1 MSRSITSRLTKHM
14 NQPARTPP
22 AAAQPA
28 KPAAVRPLPP
38 TAEEA
43 DREFMSDARAAVMQ
57 ESRPL
62 ALAVLYSTAFFLI
75 VAVVWASWATLDEVV
90 VGVGKVVPSS
100 QIQVIQ
106 NLEGGIL
113 SELSVAEGQ
122 VVDKDQVLLRI
133 DDTRFT
139 SSYRESQVKRMSLLA
154 AVARLTAEAQGT
166 PLSFPAEVV
175 KQAPLV
181 VRAETALHASRRRA
195 LQETVAG
202 LRRSHEFASRE
213 LAMSEPLVA
222 KGAISEVEILRL
234 RRQVNELQTNIDERT
249 NRFRAE
255 AGEELG
261 KHVAELATLVEST
274 VAMEDRVK
282 RTVVRSPVRGVVKK
296 VSVTTLGAVIQP
308 GASILEIVPLE
319 DTLLV
324 EAQVRPDDIA
334 FIHPG
339 QAATVKV
346 TAYDYSIYGGLP
358 GTVELVSADTLTDDK
373 KGITYYKVLTR
384 TTSATLEHQ
393 GKSLP
398 IIPGMTASVDILTG
412 KKTVLDYL
420 LKPVLKTRERAMRE
434 R

>member
-1 MSRSITSRLTKHM
+1 M
-14 NQPARTPP
+14 NAPQQPPRPP
-22 AAAQPA
+22 APKAP
-28 KPAAVRPLPP
+28 PPP
-38 TAEEA
+38 TPEEA

-57 ESRPL
+57 DARPL
-62 ALAVLYSTAFFLI
+62 ALAVLYATAFFLI
-75 VAVVWASWATLDEVV
+75 LGVTWASWATLDEVV
-90 VGVGKVVPSS
+90 VGTGKIVPSS
-100 QIQVIQ
+100 QVQVIQ

-113 SELSVAEGQ
+113 SELSVTEGQ
-122 VVDKDQVLLRI
+122 VVNKDQVLLRI

-139 SSYRESQVKRMSLLA
+139 SSYREAQVKRLSILA
-154 AVARLTAEAQGT
+154 SVARLSAEAQGT
-166 PLSFPAEVV
+166 QLSFPREVA
-175 KQAPLV
+175 KQAPHLV
-181 VRAETALHASRRRA
+181 RSETALHASRRRA
-195 LQETVAG
+195 VQETVAG
-202 LRRSHEFASRE
+202 LKRSHELASKE

-234 RRQVNELQTNIDERT
+234 RRQVNELQTQIDERL

-255 AGEELG
+255 AGEELARQS
-261 KHVAELATLVEST
+261 AELAGLDESA

-282 RTVVRSPVRGVVKK
+282 RTVVRSPVRGIVK
-296 VSVTTLGAVIQP
+296 TLNFRTLGAVIQP
-308 GASILEIVPLE
+308 GAAILEVVPIG

-346 TAYDYSIYGGLP
+346 TAYDFSIYGSIP
-358 GTVELVSADTLTDDK
+358 GTVELVSADSLMDEK
-373 KGITYYKVLTR
+373 KGVTYYKVLAR
-384 TTSATLEHQ
+384 TQTASLNYH
-393 GKSLP
+393 GKELP

>member
-1 MSRSITSRLTKHM
+1 MTHPIPLR
-14 NQPARTPP
+14 PAPP
-22 AAAQPA
+22 RAAE
-28 KPAAVRPLPP
+28 AA
-38 TAEEA
+38 
-43 DREFMSDARAAVMQ
+43 DIDFMSDARAAVMQ

-62 ALAVLYSTAFFLI
+62 ARAVLLLTAIFII
-75 VAVVWASWATLDEVV
+75 VAVTWAAYANLDEVA
-90 VGVGKVVPSS
+90 VGTGRVVPSS
-100 QIQVIQ
+100 QVQMIQ

-113 SELSVAEGQ
+113 AGLEVAEGRI
-122 VVDKDQVLLRI
+122 VEKDQVLLRI

-139 SSYRESQVKRMSLLA
+139 STFREARVKRLSLLA
-154 AVARLTAEAQGT
+154 TAARLAAEAQGGA
-166 PLSFPAEVV
+166 LVFPAEVRRE
-175 KQAPLV
+175 APHLV
-181 VRAETALHASRRRA
+181 RNETALYASRRRA
-195 LQETVAG
+195 LEEGIAG
-202 LRRSHEFASRE
+202 LTRSHQLASRE

-234 RRQVNELQTNIDERT
+234 RRQVNELQTNINERR

-261 KHVAELATLVEST
+261 KHRAELAGLVESA

-282 RTVVRSPVRGVVKK
+282 RTVMRSPVRGIVKTIHI
-296 VSVTTLGAVIQP
+296 TTPGAVIQP
-308 GASILEIVPLE
+308 GASIMEIVPLE
-319 DTLLV
+319 DSLLV

-358 GTVELVSADTLTDDK
+358 GAVEHVSADSLVDDK
-373 KGITYYKVLTR
+373 KGVSFYKVLVR
-384 TTSATLEHQ
+384 TKSSNIEHQ
-393 GKSLP
+393 GRSLP

-420 LKPVLKTRERAMRE
+420 LKPVLKARERAMRE

>member
-1 MSRSITSRLTKHM
+1 M
-14 NQPARTPP
+14 NAPAAPQPNRPP
-22 AAAQPA
+22 APKAP
-28 KPAAVRPLPP
+28 PPP
-38 TAEEA
+38 TPEDA
-43 DREFMSDARAAVMQ
+43 DREFMSDAKAAVMQ
-57 ESRPL
+57 DARPL
-62 ALAVLYSTAFFLI
+62 ALAVLYFTAFFLI
-75 VAVVWASWATLDEVV
+75 VAVAWASWATLDEVV
-90 VGVGKVVPSS
+90 VGVGKIVPSS
-100 QIQVIQ
+100 QVQVIQ

-113 SELSVAEGQ
+113 SELAVTEGQ

-139 SSYRESQVKRMSLLA
+139 SSYREAQVKRLSLLA
-154 AVARLTAEAQGT
+154 SVARLTAETQGT
-166 PLSFPAEVV
+166 QLSFPKEVV
-175 KQAPLV
+175 KAAPHLV
-181 VRAETALHASRRRA
+181 RSETALHASRRRA
-195 LQETVAG
+195 VHETVAG
-202 LRRSHEFASRE
+202 LRRSHELASKE

-234 RRQVNELQTNIDERT
+234 RRQVNELQTQINERL
-249 NRFRAE
+249 NRFSAE
-255 AGEELG
+255 AGEELA
-261 KHVAELATLVEST
+261 KHSAELAGLDQSA

-282 RTVVRSPVRGVVKK
+282 RTVVRSPVRGIVK
-296 VSVTTLGAVIQP
+296 TLNFRTPGAVIQP
-308 GASILEIVPLE
+308 GATMLEIVPIE

-346 TAYDYSIYGGLP
+346 TAYDFSVYGSLP
-358 GTVELVSADTLTDDK
+358 ATVELVSADTLADDK
-373 KGITYYKVLTR
+373 KGITYYRVLAR
-384 TTSATLEHQ
+384 TTSATLSYH
-393 GKSLP
+393 GKELP

>member
-1 MSRSITSRLTKHM
+1 
-14 NQPARTPP
+14 
-22 AAAQPA
+22 
-28 KPAAVRPLPP
+28 
-38 TAEEA
+38 
-43 DREFMSDARAAVMQ
+43 MQ

-62 ALAVLYSTAFFLI
+62 ARAVLLLTAFFII
-75 VAVVWASWATLDEVV
+75 VAVTWAAYATLDEVAIGTGRV
-90 VGVGKVVPSS
+90 IPSS
-100 QIQVIQ
+100 QIQMIQ

-113 SELSVAEGQ
+113 AELEVAEGR
-122 VVDKDQVLLRI
+122 VVEKDQVLLRI

-139 SSYRESQVKRMSLLA
+139 STVREANVKRYSLLA
-154 AVARLTAEAQGT
+154 SIARLTAEAQGGA
-166 PLSFPAEVV
+166 LVFPPEV
-175 KQAPLV
+175 KREAPNLV
-181 VRAETALHASRRRA
+181 RNETELHASRRRA
-195 LQETVAG
+195 LNEAVAG

-234 RRQVNELQTNIDERT
+234 RRQVNELQTNIDERR

-255 AGEELG
+255 AGSELAR
-261 KHVAELATLVEST
+261 HRAELAGLKESA

-282 RTVVRSPVRGVVKK
+282 RTVMRSPVRGIVKTIHI
-296 VSVTTLGAVIQP
+296 TTPGAVIQP
-308 GASILEIVPLE
+308 GANIMEIVPLE
-319 DTLLV
+319 DSLLI

-339 QAATVKV
+339 QGATVKV

-358 GTVELVSADTLTDDK
+358 GTVEHVSADSLVDDK
-373 KGITYYKVLTR
+373 KGASFYKVLVR
-384 TTSATLEHQ
+384 TKASNIDHH
-393 GKSLP
+393 GKLLP

-420 LKPVLKTRERAMRE
+420 LKPVLKARERALRE

>member
-1 MSRSITSRLTKHM
+1 M
-14 NQPARTPP
+14 NAPVPQPNRPP
-22 AAAQPA
+22 APKAP
-28 KPAAVRPLPP
+28 PP
-38 TAEEA
+38 TPEEA

-57 ESRPL
+57 DARPL
-62 ALAVLYSTAFFLI
+62 ALAVLYATAIFLI
-75 VAVVWASWATLDEVV
+75 VGLAWASWATLDEVV
-90 VGVGKVVPSS
+90 VGTGKIVPSS
-100 QIQVIQ
+100 QVQVIQ

-113 SELSVAEGQ
+113 SELSVTEGQ
-122 VVDKDQVLLRI
+122 VVNKDEVLLRI

-139 SSYRESQVKRMSLLA
+139 SSYREAQVKRLSLLA
-154 AVARLTAEAQGT
+154 SIARLTAEAEGKQ
-166 PLSFPAEVV
+166 LSFPREVAR
-175 KQAPLV
+175 QAPHLV
-181 VRAETALHASRRRA
+181 RSETALHASRRRA
-195 LQETVAG
+195 LQETVTG
-202 LRRSHEFASRE
+202 LRRSHELASKE

-234 RRQVNELQTNIDERT
+234 RRQVNELQTQIDERL

-255 AGEELG
+255 AGEELSRYA
-261 KHVAELATLVEST
+261 AELATLDESA

-282 RTVVRSPVRGVVKK
+282 RTVVRSPVRGIVK
-296 VSVTTLGAVIQP
+296 TLNFRTLGSVIQP
-308 GASILEIVPLE
+308 GATILEVVPIE

-339 QAATVKV
+339 QPATVKV
-346 TAYDYSIYGGLP
+346 TAYDFSIYGSIP
-358 GTVELVSADTLTDDK
+358 GTVELVSADSLMDEK
-373 KGITYYKVLTR
+373 KGVTYYKVLAR
-384 TTSATLEHQ
+384 TKTASLNYH
-393 GKSLP
+393 GKELP